1 MIETTHSVIAFID
14 SYRAAFERLDAA
26 AIAEHFA
33 YPGHLASGG
42 GDEVLLV
49 PVTERA
55 EWTRQ
60 IERLIAEY
68 REVDF
73 GRTRVLDVRI
83 IELAPNLVQAAVHWG
98 LEDAAGRRLYTFT
111 SSYTL
116 VRDAVGTTRIAAV
129 AHDEQPKLRACLKRL
144 RDAAG

>member
-42 GDEVLLV
+42 GDEVMLV

-60 IERLIAEY
+60 IERLIDVY

-73 GRTRVLDVRI
+73 GRTRVLDVHI
-83 IELAPNLVQAAVHWG
+83 IELAPNLVQATVRWG
-98 LEDAAGRRLYTFT
+98 LEDAAGRDLYVFT

-116 VRDAVGTTRIAAV
+116 VRDGVGTPRIAAV
-129 AHDEQPKLRACLKRL
+129 AHDELPKLRACLEQR
-144 RDAAG
+144 RAAAD